1 MVLEPREAGEFCI
14 EIFLAFEPAINGTP
28 CAGREINERQ
38 VAFPHQLVNWPVSF
52 GKQIAQFH
60 LRPFRGEARQ
70 TIANSA
76 RGAVVTFSEARRE
89 DQYSFFHSLSGHR
102 NANGKL
108 ASRGKE
114 DGSIRSLMDICIGQS
129 KLSVQMRYLGF
140 LWRVLRQL
148 VWETATDTTTG
159 LAAQMAYLLLF
170 ALAPGSLFLWHLLG
184 LFGTDPT
191 KLHRMFLLLK
201 SFMPPDPKVQDI
213 LDSAMANVVVTGSS
227 GLLANAGIILGIYF
241 GTVFIATTS
250 RALSHTYGM
259 REDPH
264 WWSKYIISF
273 FLLFWFGIIIVFCF
287 NAIVFGERLAG
298 LAEVNFQLAFPLQA
312 WITTLNLPFTF
323 VALVILALAL
333 YLLTPENYLT
343 VRQALPGAIFFS
355 VGWIIATKLFQLY
368 VARYD
373 RYNPTYLAL
382 ASIVVLLTWMYL
394 TCLLLLLGGKLNAIL
409 RREGERMRAAAPAVA
424 EPAPTS

>member
-1 MVLEPREAGEFCI
+1 MKV
-14 EIFLAFEPAINGTP
+14 LAFVWKI
-28 CAGREINERQ
+28 
-38 VAFPHQLVNWPVSF
+38 
-52 GKQIAQFH
+52 
-60 LRPFRGEARQ
+60 FRRL
-70 TIANSA
+70 I
-76 RGAVVTFSEARRE
+76 
-89 DQYSFFHSLSGHR
+89 
-102 NANGKL
+102 
-108 ASRGKE
+108 
-114 DGSIRSLMDICIGQS
+114 
-129 KLSVQMRYLGF
+129 
-140 LWRVLRQL
+140 
-148 VWETATDTTTG
+148 WETATDNTTG
-159 LAAQMAYLLLF
+159 LAAQMAYTLLI
-170 ALAPGSLFLWHLLG
+170 ALAPVLLFLWHLLG
-184 LFGTDPT
+184 LFGTDPA
-191 KLHRMFLLLK
+191 KLHGIFGVLK

-213 LDSAMANVVVTGSS
+213 LDTAMASVVVTGSS
-227 GLLANAGIILGIYF
+227 GLLANVGIILGIYF
-241 GTVFIATTS
+241 GTVFIATVS

-323 VALVILALAL
+323 AALVILALAL

-394 TCLLLLLGGKLNAIL
+394 TCVLLLLGGKLNAIL